1 MSQNFALVHLPKIS
15 QIYCINL
22 KIQSWSWEKVAL
34 NSVLFGVDNKFRS
47 RKSLIPISSG
57 TVESREG
64 RGEGLRFSCS
74 DVFLLQHHFRDTS
87 KKIQSLKL
95 NIFCVFYITKRS

>member
-15 QIYCINL
+15 QIYCISTIL
-22 KIQSWSWEKVAL
+22 VLVKVAL

-64 RGEGLRFSCS
+64 RGGGLRFSCS
-74 DVFLLQHHFRDTS
+74 DVFLLQHRFRDTS

-95 NIFCVFYITKRS
+95 NIFGVFYITKRS